1 MCAFLARFE
10 GVFMNATTHYALH
23 IDDLRISKGLTVH
36 ELCEGICDDSTYRR
50 YKTGK
55 KDIPIYKIKMF
66 CDKLELDLD
75 EFLSNTMSKTSVEYK
90 KIFNLYYAML
100 RKNWKTISDFI
111 HKNLNIEFFYPS
123 NKTLYTF
130 IANTYL
136 YHSKQV
142 SENEY
147 LQTIIHLL
155 PKNFNTVSFNDVI
168 ILEKVSSIEVDH
180 QATKH
185 LYILNDLLLNPKK
198 LYFIK
203 NNEHVI
209 SNLYANV
216 SILFTRLK
224 LFNESHSLAEK
235 GMSFSLKHNQY
246 KAVPR
251 LYYLLAYNLFNLGKK
266 DSALK
271 ELTYMITHVYST
283 KNQDQMDYFLKLI
296 NTDFSED
303 IYERTKNYISLLDI

>member
-1 MCAFLARFE
+1 
-10 GVFMNATTHYALH
+10 MNTTTHYALH

-75 EFLSNTMSKTSVEYK
+75 EFLSNTMSKTSIEYK

-100 RKNWKTISDFI
+100 RKDWKTISDFI

-168 ILEKVSSIEVDH
+168 ILEKVSSIEVD
-180 QATKH
+180 
-185 LYILNDLLLNPKK
+185 P
-198 LYFIK
+198 
-203 NNEHVI
+203 
-209 SNLYANV
+209 
-216 SILFTRLK
+216 
-224 LFNESHSLAEK
+224 
-235 GMSFSLKHNQY
+235 
-246 KAVPR
+246 
-251 LYYLLAYNLFNLGKK
+251 
-266 DSALK
+266 
-271 ELTYMITHVYST
+271 
-283 KNQDQMDYFLKLI
+283 
-296 NTDFSED
+296 
-303 IYERTKNYISLLDI
+303 